1 MSKFTSWAKDRAR
14 GYEPPTLSGTPVSQV
29 VEAAQPN
36 GGKVADTGATPAW
49 PATLKEEAFH
59 GLAGEI
65 VRAIEPHSEADPAAL
80 LLQFLVAFGSVIGRT
95 AHFVAEADRHFL
107 NLFLVLVGVSSK
119 GRKGTAWGHVR
130 RLAESVDPTWT
141 PRVKSGLSSGEGLI
155 WAVRDPIEGT
165 EPVKEKGKPTHY
177 EQVVKD
183 EGVSDKRLHAHEPE
197 FAGTLRVLGRDG
209 NTLSPLMRNAWD
221 KGDLESL
228 TKNSPAKAT
237 GAHISIVGHVTK
249 PELLRYL
256 DSTEAGNGFGNRF
269 LWACVRRS
277 KSLPEGGN
285 LHEVD
290 FAPLLKRLREAV
302 EFARGVGEMRRDEEA
317 RALWREVYP
326 ALSEG
331 KLGLTGAVTSRAE
344 AQVMRMACIYALLD
358 LSSVVRKEHLQA
370 ALAVWEYVEA
380 SAQFIFGN
388 ALGDPIA
395 DELLRAL
402 RGSPEGLTRTAISGL
417 FSGHRASQQIGRAL
431 GVLVE
436 RGLVYSEDKGTGGR
450 PAEVWRARGVPA

>member
-14 GYEPPTLSGTPVSQV
+14 AYEPPPPSSAPT
-29 VEAAQPN
+29 QPISEPALN
-36 GGKVADTGATPAW
+36 GGKAVDTGTAPAW
-49 PATLKEEAFH
+49 PSPLREEAFH

-65 VRAIEPHSEADPAAL
+65 VHAIEPHSEADPAAL
-80 LLQFLVAFGSVIGRT
+80 LFQFLVAFGSIIGRT
-95 AHFVAEADRHFL
+95 AHFVAEADKHYL
-107 NLFLVLVGVSSK
+107 NLFLVLVGVSAK
-119 GRKGTAWGHVR
+119 GRKGTAWGHIR
-130 RLAESVDPTWT
+130 RLGEGVDPAWT

-183 EGVSDKRLHAHEPE
+183 EGVLDKRLLTLESE
-197 FAGTLRVLGRDG
+197 FAATLRVLGRDG
-209 NTLSPLMRNAWD
+209 NTLSAIIRNAWD

-237 GAHISIVGHVTK
+237 GAHVSIVGHVTK

-269 LWACVRRS
+269 DWVCVRRS
-277 KSLPEGGN
+277 KTLPEGGN
-285 LHEVD
+285 ISEVN
-290 FAPLLKRLREAV
+290 FAPLLKRLHEAV
-302 EFARGVGEMRRDEEA
+302 EFARGVGEMRRDEAA
-317 RALWREVYP
+317 RALWYEVYP

-331 KLGLTGAVTSRAE
+331 GFGLQGAVTSRAE
-344 AQVMRMACIYALLD
+344 AQVMRLACAYALLD
-358 LSSVVRKEHLQA
+358 QSRDVRVEHLKA
-370 ALAVWEYVEA
+370 ALAAWDYIVA
-380 SAQFIFGN
+380 SAKFIFGDS
-388 ALGDPIA
+388 LGDPMA

-402 RGSPEGLTRTAISGL
+402 RGSSEGLSRTAINGL

-436 RGLVYSEDKGTGGR
+436 RGLVHCEPVVTGGR
-450 PAEVWRARGVPA
+450 PAEVWRARGGPA